1 MQQQRLIK
9 NADGKHLVTISG
21 DPLLANFKSGSTT
34 SHELAGWQPS
44 VVSPEDEA
52 RDYPAIRGRA
62 QDLSRNNGYA
72 SGAVQS
78 TKDNVVGAVYKLSL
92 RPAWRQLGISHEE
105 ANEWAT
111 QVEEK
116 FHLWADDPECWV
128 DAQRKMTFTQIIRQS
143 VGSDFV
149 NGEFML
155 SRQWRPDVRTPF
167 ATCFSVVEPERVC
180 NPQDKAVNPKRAIEQ
195 GVELDRYGAAVA
207 YHVRKRSKITGW
219 NYQPDKWQ
227 RITKYNAYG
236 WRQFL
241 HIFEATRGDQQR
253 GASKFASTI
262 QKLKMLDRYEDVEL
276 EAAILSATYA
286 MVVESDFGAE
296 SVFNAMG
303 AGNQGF
309 GDVFQELIK
318 NKVAYKAGNDLQWN
332 GTKIPH
338 LFPGEE
344 LKQIVSS
351 HPNKVFAEFED
362 AMLRHVARG
371 FGTSFEQLTGDYSKT
386 TYSSARA
393 SMLEAWKAVTS
404 KRTSVSEKGAIVIFR
419 LWLDEAIS
427 RGEVVLPKANQDYW
441 NNRNA
446 WSRCTFIGA
455 GRGQIDDMK
464 AAKANEIKLRTGE
477 TTLQQVAAE
486 NGQDYQEIIEQS
498 ARELKMRVDALERAG
513 VTVTDEMK
521 MRMLG
526 LNGGGESLVFGVEE

>member
-1 MQQQRLIK
+1 MQQRVIK
-9 NADGKHLVTISG
+9 NQQGDALVTITG
-21 DPLLANFKSGSTT
+21 DPLLASFKSGSTT
-34 SHELAGWQPS
+34 SHELAGWQPP
-44 VVSPEDEA
+44 VVSPQDEA
-52 RDYPAIRGRA
+52 RDYPTIQGRA
-62 QDLSRNNGYA
+62 HDLARNNGYA

-78 TKDNVVGAVYKLSL
+78 VKDNVVGAIYKLSL
-92 RPAWRQLGISHEE
+92 RPAWRQLGISHEA

-111 QVEEK
+111 EVEEK
-116 FHLWADDPECWV
+116 FHLWADDPECWI

-155 SRQWRPDVRTPF
+155 SRQWRPDARTPY
-167 ATCFSVVEPERVC
+167 ATCFSIIEPERVC
-180 NPQDKAVNPKRAIEQ
+180 NPQDKLIMPAKTIEQ
-195 GVELDRYGAAVA
+195 GIELDRYGAAKA
-207 YHVRKRSKITGW
+207 YHIRKRSKAPGGW
-219 NYQPDKWQ
+219 GYQPDKWQ
-227 RITKYNAYG
+227 RITKFNNYG

-241 HIFEATRGDQQR
+241 HIFDATRGDQQR
-253 GASKFASTI
+253 GASRFASTI

-286 MVVESDFGAE
+286 MVVESDFGQE

-303 AGNQGF
+303 ANTGGF
-309 GDVFQELIK
+309 KDVFQDLIQT
-318 NKVAYKAGNDLQWN
+318 KVAYKEGTDLQWN

-351 HPNKVFAEFED
+351 HPNKVFQEFED
-362 AMLRHVARG
+362 AMLRHISRG
-371 FGTSFEQLTGDYSKT
+371 WGTSYEQLTGDYSRT

-404 KRTSVSEKGAIVIFR
+404 KRTGTSEKAAIIMFR
-419 LWLDEAIS
+419 LWLDEAVS
-427 RGEVVLPKANQDYW
+427 RGEVVLPKANKNYW
-441 NNRNA
+441 INRNA

-477 TTLQQVAAE
+477 TTLQQVSAE
-486 NGQDYQEIIEQS
+486 NGQDYQENIEQA

-513 VTVTDEMK
+513 VTVTEEMK
-521 MRMLG
+521 ARMLG
-526 LNGGGESLVFGVEE
+526 LNGAGESLVFGAEE